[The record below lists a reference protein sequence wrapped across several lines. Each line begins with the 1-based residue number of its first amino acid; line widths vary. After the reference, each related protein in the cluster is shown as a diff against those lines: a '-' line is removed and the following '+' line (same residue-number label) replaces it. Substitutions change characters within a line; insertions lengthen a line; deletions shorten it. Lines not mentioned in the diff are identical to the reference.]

1 MSWGTAIDLFAGA
14 GGFTA
19 GATQAGVRV
28 LWAANHW
35 QAAVQT
41 HADNHPD
48 TEHSCQD
55 LHQADWSRVPP
66 HDILLASPACQGH
79 SRARGADRPHHDATR
94 STAWAVVSCAE
105 LHKPP
110 VVVVE
115 NVVDFL
121 RWQLY
126 PIWRQ
131 AMEALGYSVAPHIID
146 AADHGVPQH
155 RRRVFLVC
163 TRTRSPLALSM
174 ERRAHISA
182 ASFIRFDD
190 GNWSATHKP
199 GRADATKAR
208 IRSGRERFGD
218 RFVMPYYSNGSGRT
232 GRALTRPIGT
242 LTTNDRW
249 GVVDG
254 DRTRMLMASESRDA
268 MGFPPT
274 YQLPDN
280 HKQAT
285 KMLGNAVCPPVA
297 RDLLAE
303 IRKTA

>member
-1 MSWGTAIDLFAGA
+1 MSWATAVDLFAGA

-35 QAAVQT
+35 QAAVQV

-55 LHQADWSRVPP
+55 LHQADWSRVPA

-79 SRARGADRPHHDATR
+79 SRARGTDRPHHDATR

-105 LHKPP
+105 FHQPR
-110 VVVVE
+110 VIVVE
-115 NVVDFL
+115 NVPEFC

-126 PIWRQ
+126 PVWRQ
-131 AMEALGYSVAPHIID
+131 ALEALGYQVAPHIID

-155 RRRVFLVC
+155 RRRVYIVC
-163 TRTRSPLALSM
+163 TRTRSPLMLSM
-174 ERRAHISA
+174 APRERVPA
-182 ASFIRFDD
+182 ASFIRFDA
-190 GNWSATHKP
+190 GNWSPIDKP

-208 IRSGRERFGD
+208 IQSGRQRFGE
-218 RFVMPYYSNGSGRT
+218 RFVMPYYSSGSGRT
-232 GRALTRPIGT
+232 GRALSRPIGT
-242 LTTNDRW
+242 ITTVDRW

-254 DRTRMLMASESRDA
+254 DRTRMLTAGEYRDA
-268 MGFPPT
+268 MGFPST
-274 YQLPDN
+274 YRLPAKHRD
-280 HKQAT
+280 AT
-285 KMLGNAVCPPVA
+285 QMLGNAVCPPVVT
-297 RDLLAE
+297 DLLTE
-303 IRKTA
+303 IRSAA